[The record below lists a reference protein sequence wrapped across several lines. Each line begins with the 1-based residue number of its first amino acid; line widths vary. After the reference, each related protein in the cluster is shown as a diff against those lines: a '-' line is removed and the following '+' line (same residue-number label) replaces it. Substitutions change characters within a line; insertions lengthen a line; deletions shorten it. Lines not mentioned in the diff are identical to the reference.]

1 MTDYIGNTKTCV
13 NCGHENPDNY
23 RFYEKCGAA
32 FSEVKEQKSRKKLV
46 GIICIAIFTLLVAC
60 GTLIYSNMSGGGS
73 ATKEEAAKKA
83 IDASINGDLDEMIK
97 AAMPKDYEDIV
108 MEEALSFA
116 EVSNDELIEFM
127 ETVSDECS
135 KKATAYFDGEISAD
149 NIYLKKVYSMKE
161 AINEYENVRGI
172 DFNINSIWYEQ
183 VYLNYVGSHDE
194 YCTDVIVYS
203 IDDKWYAIDNR
214 IISEI
219 IDNVD
224 ML

>member
-1 MTDYIGNTKTCV
+1 
-13 NCGHENPDNY
+13 
-23 RFYEKCGAA
+23 
-32 FSEVKEQKSRKKLV
+32 
-46 GIICIAIFTLLVAC
+46 
-60 GTLIYSNMSGGGS
+60 
-73 ATKEEAAKKA
+73 
-83 IDASINGDLDEMIK
+83 
-97 AAMPKDYEDIV
+97 MPKDYEDIV

-149 NIYLKKVYSMKE
+149 NIYLKKVYSLKE